1 MIRCGQ
7 ESLCSDC
14 VTSKASKRFGPESS
28 SKSVHDC
35 RYGTSIKQHR
45 QSADSFPEPNPSR
58 FAGPARPTLEGS
70 QSLGFPHR
78 QGISPNRQIAM
89 RLGSHH
95 AQQIPQRQS
104 VAQSL
109 GSHDVQQRQQFQA
122 VAQSLESHDVQ
133 QGPQAQDVAQSVG
146 SHNVQQGPQAQG
158 VAQSLGAHDVQQR
171 SQMQAVAQGFGPR
184 DDQQRPQLHSVAQ
197 SLESHDVQQG
207 PQAQGV
213 AQSLGSQRAQPQ
225 SSSVKRDATEPGR
238 PVAKR
243 PVATRPVKKRAK
255 TSSASASIINRP
267 FQSEADTHTFEV
279 FLSIPR
285 LMDRTP
291 SDLTTSDADDN
302 KHLESKDYHTGDT
315 KLDELLR
322 LWTPAAVP
330 V

>member
-133 QGPQAQDVAQSVG
+133 QGPQAQ
-146 SHNVQQGPQAQG
+146 
-158 VAQSLGAHDVQQR
+158 
-171 SQMQAVAQGFGPR
+171 
-184 DDQQRPQLHSVAQ
+184 
-197 SLESHDVQQG
+197 
-207 PQAQGV
+207 GV